1 MGCVDSAGPVRSGGS
16 VDAVDSA
23 GGSGDEAVAISS
35 GSARVAGASH
45 AAAETCGDAA
55 TDSRGVSGA
64 SGTAEK
70 SLTGVATHEGAAV
83 PSVPPMWRSSFPAM
97 GTRVDII
104 GWGGEG
110 MAIVNALVEVVAR
123 HEDLWSVF
131 RSSSEVS
138 RLNAAFRVDTSCVS
152 DSGTLAIN
160 GAHGSVDPTAAATDA
175 GASATSSDTT
185 KNSDAPHPTSHR
197 PQPSREGACDAGGR
211 QGLVV
216 SEETDRLLR
225 DALRLAEATGGAFNP
240 LVGLLVAAWDVRA
253 MRAAFVAGTPLPP
266 APSARVVEAALHA
279 SSWRLLSRVGE
290 RQWAL
295 RSVDDSACGTDT
307 ADVGAPCV
315 PGDGTRDKQRE
326 RSSGRGEDAANSSGA
341 RSSGAQDAARV
352 DASGAR
358 ALVGC
363 ETDLGTA
370 VLPGDQG
377 HDALSPR
384 VDLGGIAKGY
394 TADACRDLAVSMGAR
409 GVLVSV
415 GTSSVSVFGTRAD
428 GSAWRAGLRDPCGVP
443 TAVSGVVEL
452 PVGDMASL
460 STSGD
465 NLGPLGSL
473 CAARDGER
481 GVADSA
487 DDHAREC
494 APEHCD
500 GARPVDGSGGA
511 GSSVAV
517 NAAARETTRETGVG
531 GCVYDG
537 AQSGGDCVHGG
548 AQGGGGCAGGG
559 VSGESS
565 VAGGAGS
572 DGVIAEARTDARTH
586 ATVIAAELGAPTGGG
601 QASSLRETSRET
613 DAGGCVHGGAQG
625 GGDCAG
631 GGVSGE
637 SSVAGGAEA
646 RSDAR
651 THATVIAAELGAP
664 TGGGQAS
671 SLRETPRETGAS
683 GCVHGG
689 AQGGGGCAGGDA
701 SGGVSGE
708 GSVTGGAEA
717 RSDARTHA
725 TVIAAELG
733 APTGGGQ
740 ASSLRETPV
749 CATDATVSSHADGAA
764 PSSRLLDHHII
775 DPRTGYPARAGV
787 RQVSVVATSGVL
799 AEALS
804 TALLVDPSL
813 DVDAVVARWARVTGT
828 PASAQV
834 VGLVRAEQG

>member
-1 MGCVDSAGPVRSGGS
+1 
-16 VDAVDSA
+16 
-23 GGSGDEAVAISS
+23 
-35 GSARVAGASH
+35 
-45 AAAETCGDAA
+45 
-55 TDSRGVSGA
+55 
-64 SGTAEK
+64 
-70 SLTGVATHEGAAV
+70 
-83 PSVPPMWRSSFPAM
+83 MWRSSFPAM

-110 MAIVNALVEVVAR
+110 MTIVNALVEVVAR

-138 RLNAAFRVDTSCVS
+138 RLNAALRVDTSCVS

-160 GAHGSVDPTAAATDA
+160 GAHGSTGPTDVATAA
-175 GASATSSDTT
+175 GASATSSDTA
-185 KNSDAPHPTSHR
+185 KNSDALHPASHR
-197 PQPSREGACDAGGR
+197 PQPSREGACDAKVSP
-211 QGLVV
+211 GLVV

-225 DALRLAEATGGAFNP
+225 DALTLAEATGGAFNP
-240 LVGLLVAAWDVRA
+240 LIGPLVAAWDVRA
-253 MRAAFVAGTPLPP
+253 MRAAFVAGAPLPP

-326 RSSGRGEDAANSSGA
+326 RSSGRREDAANSSGA

-363 ETDLGTA
+363 ETDTGAA

-377 HDALSPR
+377 RDALSPR

-428 GSAWRAGLRDPCGVP
+428 GSAWRAGLRDPNGAP

-452 PVGDMASL
+452 PAGDMASL

-465 NLGPLGSL
+465 NLGPLGGL
-473 CAARDGER
+473 CAARDAER

-500 GARPVDGSGGA
+500 GARPVDGG
-511 GSSVAV
+511 SVAV
-517 NAAARETTRETGVG
+517 NAAARETTRETG
-531 GCVYDG
+531 
-537 AQSGGDCVHGG
+537 ASGCVHGG

-601 QASSLRETSRET
+601 QASSLRETTRET
-613 DAGGCVHGGAQG
+613 GVGGCVHGGAQG

-631 GGVSGE
+631 GDASGGVSGE
-637 SSVAGGAEA
+637 SSVVGGAGSDGVIAEA
-646 RSDAR
+646 CNDAR
-651 THATVIAAELGAP
+651 THATVIAAEP
-664 TGGGQAS
+664 
-671 SLRETPRETGAS
+671 
-683 GCVHGG
+683 
-689 AQGGGGCAGGDA
+689 
-701 SGGVSGE
+701 
-708 GSVTGGAEA
+708 
-717 RSDARTHA
+717 
-725 TVIAAELG
+725 G

>member
-1 MGCVDSAGPVRSGGS
+1 
-16 VDAVDSA
+16 
-23 GGSGDEAVAISS
+23 
-35 GSARVAGASH
+35 
-45 AAAETCGDAA
+45 
-55 TDSRGVSGA
+55 
-64 SGTAEK
+64 
-70 SLTGVATHEGAAV
+70 
-83 PSVPPMWRSSFPAM
+83 MWRSSFPAM

-240 LVGLLVAAWDVRA
+240 LVGPLVAAWDVRA
-253 MRAAFVAGTPLPP
+253 MRGAFVAGAPLPP

-341 RSSGAQDAARV
+341 RSSGAQDVARV

-358 ALVGC
+358 ALVGF
-363 ETDLGTA
+363 GTFTGAA

-377 HDALSPR
+377 RDALSPR

-500 GARPVDGSGGA
+500 GARPADGSGV
-511 GSSVAV
+511 SV
-517 NAAARETTRETGVG
+517 NAAARETIRETG
-531 GCVYDG
+531 
-537 AQSGGDCVHGG
+537 ASGCVHGG
-548 AQGGGGCAGGG
+548 GQGDGDCAGGDASGG
-559 VSGESS
+559 VSGE
-565 VAGGAGS
+565 G
-572 DGVIAEARTDARTH
+572 
-586 ATVIAAELGAPTGGG
+586 
-601 QASSLRETSRET
+601 
-613 DAGGCVHGGAQG
+613 
-625 GGDCAG
+625 
-631 GGVSGE
+631 
-637 SSVAGGAEA
+637 SVAGGAEA

-651 THATVIAAELGAP
+651 THATVIAAGPGAP
-664 TGGGQAS
+664 TGGGKAS
-671 SLRETPRETGAS
+671 SLRETPRETGVG

-689 AQGGGGCAGGDA
+689 AQGGGGCAGG
-701 SGGVSGE
+701 GVSGE
-708 GSVTGGAEA
+708 GSVAGGAEA

-725 TVIAAELG
+725 TVIAAGPG

-813 DVDAVVARWARVTGT
+813 DVDAVVARWARVTGA

>member
-1 MGCVDSAGPVRSGGS
+1 
-16 VDAVDSA
+16 
-23 GGSGDEAVAISS
+23 
-35 GSARVAGASH
+35 
-45 AAAETCGDAA
+45 
-55 TDSRGVSGA
+55 
-64 SGTAEK
+64 
-70 SLTGVATHEGAAV
+70 
-83 PSVPPMWRSSFPAM
+83 M

-131 RSSSEVS
+131 RPSSEIS
-138 RLNAAFRVDTSCVS
+138 RLNAAFRVDTSCVP
-152 DSGTLAIN
+152 DSGTLAIR
-160 GAHGSVDPTAAATDA
+160 GAHGSIGPTDAATAA
-175 GASATSSDTT
+175 GASTTSSDTT
-185 KNSDAPHPTSHR
+185 KNSDASHSACHR
-197 PQPSREGACDAGGR
+197 PQPSREGTSNAGVR
-211 QGLVV
+211 PGLVV

-225 DALRLAEATGGAFNP
+225 DALTLAEATGGAFNP
-240 LVGLLVAAWDVRA
+240 LVGPLVAAWDVRA
-253 MRAAFVAGTPLPP
+253 MRAAFVAGAPLPP
-266 APSARVVEAALHA
+266 APSARVVEAAVHA
-279 SSWRLLSRVGE
+279 SSWRSLSRVGE

-295 RSVDDSACGTDT
+295 RSV
-307 ADVGAPCV
+307 

-326 RSSGRGEDAANSSGA
+326 GALGRGRAGAARSGGA

-358 ALVGC
+358 VLVGC
-363 ETDLGTA
+363 ETDTGAA

-377 HDALSPR
+377 RDALSPR

-428 GSAWRAGLRDPCGVP
+428 GSAWRVGMRDPRGAL

-465 NLGPLGSL
+465 NLGPLGGL
-473 CAARDGER
+473 CTARDGER
-481 GVADSA
+481 GIADSA
-487 DDHAREC
+487 DDHAREY

-500 GARPVDGSGGA
+500 AARPVDGSGGA

-517 NAAARETTRETGVG
+517 NAAARETSRETGVG
-531 GCVYDG
+531 G
-537 AQSGGDCVHGG
+537 CVHGG
-548 AQGGGGCAGGG
+548 AQGGGDCAGGDASGG
-559 VSGESS
+559 VSGEGS

-572 DGVIAEARTDARTH
+572 DGVIAEARTDGRTH
-586 ATVIAAELGAPTGGG
+586 ATVIAVEPGVPTGGG
-601 QASSLRETSRET
+601 QASSLRETT
-613 DAGGCVHGGAQG
+613 
-625 GGDCAG
+625 
-631 GGVSGE
+631 
-637 SSVAGGAEA
+637 
-646 RSDAR
+646 
-651 THATVIAAELGAP
+651 
-664 TGGGQAS
+664 
-671 SLRETPRETGAS
+671 
-683 GCVHGG
+683 
-689 AQGGGGCAGGDA
+689 
-701 SGGVSGE
+701 
-708 GSVTGGAEA
+708 
-717 RSDARTHA
+717 
-725 TVIAAELG
+725 
-733 APTGGGQ
+733 
-740 ASSLRETPV
+740 RETPV
-749 CATDATVSSHADGAA
+749 YATDATASSHVDGAA

-834 VGLVRAEQG
+834 VGLARAEQG

>member
-1 MGCVDSAGPVRSGGS
+1 
-16 VDAVDSA
+16 
-23 GGSGDEAVAISS
+23 
-35 GSARVAGASH
+35 
-45 AAAETCGDAA
+45 
-55 TDSRGVSGA
+55 
-64 SGTAEK
+64 
-70 SLTGVATHEGAAV
+70 
-83 PSVPPMWRSSFPAM
+83 MWRSSFPAM

-110 MAIVNALVEVVAR
+110 MTIVNALVEVVAR

-152 DSGTLAIN
+152 DSGILAIN
-160 GAHGSVDPTAAATDA
+160 GAHGSTGPTDAATAA
-175 GASATSSDTT
+175 GASAASSDTT
-185 KNSDAPHPTSHR
+185 KNSDAPHPASHR
-197 PQPSREGACDAGGR
+197 PQPSREGTCDAGGR

-216 SEETDRLLR
+216 SEETDRLLC
-225 DALRLAEATGGAFNP
+225 DALTLAEATGGAFNP
-240 LVGLLVAAWDVRA
+240 LVGPLVAAWDVRA
-253 MRAAFVAGTPLPP
+253 MRGAFVAGAPLPP
-266 APSARVVEAALHA
+266 APSARVVEAALYA

-326 RSSGRGEDAANSSGA
+326 RSSGRGEDTANSSGA
-341 RSSGAQDAARV
+341 RSSGAQDVARV

-363 ETDLGTA
+363 GTFTGAA
-370 VLPGDQG
+370 VVPGDQG
-377 HDALSPR
+377 RDALSPR

-394 TADACRDLAVSMGAR
+394 TADTCRDLAVSMGAR

-428 GSAWRAGLRDPCGVP
+428 GSAWRAGLRDPNGAP

-452 PVGDMASL
+452 PAGDMASL

-465 NLGPLGSL
+465 NLGPLGGL

-500 GARPVDGSGGA
+500 GARPVDGG
-511 GSSVAV
+511 SVAV
-517 NAAARETTRETGVG
+517 NAAARETTRETG
-531 GCVYDG
+531 
-537 AQSGGDCVHGG
+537 ASGCVHGG

-631 GGVSGE
+631 GDASGGVSDAG
-637 SSVAGGAEA
+637 SVAGGAEA
-646 RSDAR
+646 RTDAR
-651 THATVIAAELGAP
+651 THATVIAAELG
-664 TGGGQAS
+664 
-671 SLRETPRETGAS
+671 
-683 GCVHGG
+683 V
-689 AQGGGGCAGGDA
+689 
-701 SGGVSGE
+701 
-708 GSVTGGAEA
+708 
-717 RSDARTHA
+717 
-725 TVIAAELG
+725 
-733 APTGGGQ
+733 PTGGGQ

>member
-1 MGCVDSAGPVRSGGS
+1 MGAVRP
-16 VDAVDSA
+16 A
-23 GGSGDEAVAISS
+23 GGAGDEAVAISS
-35 GSARVAGASH
+35 GSARAAGASH

-55 TDSRGVSGA
+55 TDSRGASGA

-70 SLTGVATHEGAAV
+70 TLTGAAAHEGAAV

-160 GAHGSVDPTAAATDA
+160 GAHGSTSPTAA

-185 KNSDAPHPTSHR
+185 KNSDALHPASHR
-197 PQPSREGACDAGGR
+197 PQPSREGACDAKVSPGF
-211 QGLVV
+211 VV

-225 DALRLAEATGGAFNP
+225 DALTLAEATGGAFNP
-240 LVGLLVAAWDVRA
+240 LVGPLVAAWDVRA

-290 RQWAL
+290 RQWVL

-326 RSSGRGEDAANSSGA
+326 RSSGRREDAANSSGA
-341 RSSGAQDAARV
+341 RSSGAQDVARV

-358 ALVGC
+358 ALVSC
-363 ETDLGTA
+363 ETDTGAA
-370 VLPGDQG
+370 VLPGAQG
-377 HDALSPR
+377 RDALSPR

-428 GSAWRAGLRDPCGVP
+428 GSAWRAGLRDPNGAP

-465 NLGPLGSL
+465 NLGPLGGL

-494 APEHCD
+494 VPEHCD
-500 GARPVDGSGGA
+500 DARPADGSGV
-511 GSSVAV
+511 SV
-517 NAAARETTRETGVG
+517 NAAARETTRETGAS
-531 GCVYDG
+531 GCVYGGGQGDG
-537 AQSGGDCVHGG
+537 DCAGGD
-548 AQGGGGCAGGG
+548 ASGG
-559 VSGESS
+559 VSGE
-565 VAGGAGS
+565 G
-572 DGVIAEARTDARTH
+572 
-586 ATVIAAELGAPTGGG
+586 
-601 QASSLRETSRET
+601 
-613 DAGGCVHGGAQG
+613 
-625 GGDCAG
+625 
-631 GGVSGE
+631 
-637 SSVAGGAEA
+637 SVAGGAEA

-664 TGGGQAS
+664 TGGGKAS
-671 SLRETPRETGAS
+671 SLRETPRETGVG

-689 AQGGGGCAGGDA
+689 AQGGGGCAGG
-701 SGGVSGE
+701 GVSGE
-708 GSVTGGAEA
+708 GSVAGGAEA

-834 VGLVRAEQG
+834 VGLVRAAQG

>member
-1 MGCVDSAGPVRSGGS
+1 MGS
-16 VDAVDSA
+16 VGAVRPA
-23 GGSGDEAVAISS
+23 GGAGDEAVAISS
-35 GSARVAGASH
+35 GSARAAGASH
-45 AAAETCGDAA
+45 AAAETCGDAT

-70 SLTGVATHEGAAV
+70 TLTGVAAHEGAADAAL
-83 PSVPPMWRSSFPAM
+83 MWRSSFPAM

-110 MAIVNALVEVVAR
+110 MTIVNALVEVVAR

-160 GAHGSVDPTAAATDA
+160 GAHGSTGPTDVATAA
-175 GASATSSDTT
+175 GASATSSDTA
-185 KNSDAPHPTSHR
+185 KNSDALHPASHR
-197 PQPSREGACDAGGR
+197 PQPSREGACDAGVR

-240 LVGLLVAAWDVRA
+240 LVGPLVAAWDVRA
-253 MRAAFVAGTPLPP
+253 MRGAFVAGAPLPP

-315 PGDGTRDKQRE
+315 PGDGTCDKQRE

-341 RSSGAQDAARV
+341 RSSGAQDVARV

-358 ALVGC
+358 ALAGC

-394 TADACRDLAVSMGAR
+394 TADTCRDLAVSMGAR

-500 GARPVDGSGGA
+500 GARPVDGSG
-511 GSSVAV
+511 VAV
-517 NAAARETTRETGVG
+517 NAAARETPRETGAS

-631 GGVSGE
+631 GDASGGVSGE
-637 SSVAGGAEA
+637 SSVAGGAGSDGVISEA
-646 RSDAR
+646 RTDAR
-651 THATVIAAELGAP
+651 THATVIAAEP
-664 TGGGQAS
+664 
-671 SLRETPRETGAS
+671 
-683 GCVHGG
+683 
-689 AQGGGGCAGGDA
+689 
-701 SGGVSGE
+701 
-708 GSVTGGAEA
+708 
-717 RSDARTHA
+717 
-725 TVIAAELG
+725 G

-834 VGLVRAEQG
+834 VGLVRAERG

>member
-1 MGCVDSAGPVRSGGS
+1 MGCVDSAGSVRSGGS
-16 VDAVDSA
+16 VGAVRSG

-35 GSARVAGASH
+35 GSARAAGASH

-70 SLTGVATHEGAAV
+70 SLTGVAAHEGAAV

-110 MAIVNALVEVVAR
+110 MTIVNALVEVVAR

-185 KNSDAPHPTSHR
+185 KNSGAPHPASHR
-197 PQPSREGACDAGGR
+197 PQPSREGACDAKVSP
-211 QGLVV
+211 GLVV

-225 DALRLAEATGGAFNP
+225 DALTLAEATGGAFNP
-240 LVGLLVAAWDVRA
+240 LVGPLVAAWDVRA
-253 MRAAFVAGTPLPP
+253 MRAAFVAGTPLPS

-341 RSSGAQDAARV
+341 QDAARV

-363 ETDLGTA
+363 ETFTGAA

-377 HDALSPR
+377 CDALSPR

-415 GTSSVSVFGTRAD
+415 GTSSVSVFGTRVD
-428 GSAWRAGLRDPCGVP
+428 GSAWRAGLRDPNGAP

-473 CAARDGER
+473 CAARDGEH

-494 APEHCD
+494 APDHCD
-500 GARPVDGSGGA
+500 DARPVDG
-511 GSSVAV
+511 GSVTV
-517 NAAARETTRETGVG
+517 NAAARETTREIGVG
-531 GCVYDG
+531 GCVY
-537 AQSGGDCVHGG
+537 GG
-548 AQGGGGCAGGG
+548 AQGGGDCAGGDASGG
-559 VSGESS
+559 VSGAGS

-572 DGVIAEARTDARTH
+572 DGVIAEACTDARTH
-586 ATVIAAELGAPTGGG
+586 ATVIAAEP
-601 QASSLRETSRET
+601 
-613 DAGGCVHGGAQG
+613 
-625 GGDCAG
+625 
-631 GGVSGE
+631 
-637 SSVAGGAEA
+637 
-646 RSDAR
+646 
-651 THATVIAAELGAP
+651 
-664 TGGGQAS
+664 
-671 SLRETPRETGAS
+671 
-683 GCVHGG
+683 
-689 AQGGGGCAGGDA
+689 
-701 SGGVSGE
+701 
-708 GSVTGGAEA
+708 
-717 RSDARTHA
+717 
-725 TVIAAELG
+725 G

-749 CATDATVSSHADGAA
+749 CATDATVSSHADGVA

-804 TALLVDPSL
+804 TAVLVDPSL

>member
-1 MGCVDSAGPVRSGGS
+1 MGAVRP
-16 VDAVDSA
+16 A
-23 GGSGDEAVAISS
+23 GGAGDEAVAISS
-35 GSARVAGASH
+35 GYARAAGASH

-70 SLTGVATHEGAAV
+70 TLTGAAAHEGAADAAL
-83 PSVPPMWRSSFPAM
+83 MWRSSFPAM

-160 GAHGSVDPTAAATDA
+160 GAHGSTSPTGA

-185 KNSDAPHPTSHR
+185 KNSDALHPASHR

-225 DALRLAEATGGAFNP
+225 DALTLAEATGGAFNP
-240 LVGLLVAAWDVRA
+240 LVGPLVAAWDVRA
-253 MRAAFVAGTPLPP
+253 MRAAFVAGAPLPP

-307 ADVGAPCV
+307 VDVGAPCV
-315 PGDGTRDKQRE
+315 PGDGIRDKQRE
-326 RSSGRGEDAANSSGA
+326 RSSGRREDAANSSGA

-363 ETDLGTA
+363 ETDTGAA

-377 HDALSPR
+377 RDALSPR

-428 GSAWRAGLRDPCGVP
+428 GSAWRAGLRDPNGAP

-452 PVGDMASL
+452 PAGDMASL

-465 NLGPLGSL
+465 NLGPLGGL

-500 GARPVDGSGGA
+500 DARPVDGSG
-511 GSSVAV
+511 VAV

-531 GCVYDG
+531 GCV
-537 AQSGGDCVHGG
+537 HGG
-548 AQGGGGCAGGG
+548 AQSGGGCAGGDASGG
-559 VSGESS
+559 VSGAGS

-586 ATVIAAELGAPTGGG
+586 ATVIAAELGVATGGG

-613 DAGGCVHGGAQG
+613 GVGGCVY
-625 GGDCAG
+625 
-631 GGVSGE
+631 
-637 SSVAGGAEA
+637 
-646 RSDAR
+646 
-651 THATVIAAELGAP
+651 
-664 TGGGQAS
+664 
-671 SLRETPRETGAS
+671 
-683 GCVHGG
+683 GG

-708 GSVTGGAEA
+708 GSVAGGAEA
-717 RSDARTHA
+717 RTDARTHA

-733 APTGGGQ
+733 VPTGGGQ

-834 VGLVRAEQG
+834 VGLVRAERG

>member
-1 MGCVDSAGPVRSGGS
+1 M
-16 VDAVDSA
+16 
-23 GGSGDEAVAISS
+23 
-35 GSARVAGASH
+35 
-45 AAAETCGDAA
+45 DAA
-55 TDSRGVSGA
+55 
-64 SGTAEK
+64 
-70 SLTGVATHEGAAV
+70 L
-83 PSVPPMWRSSFPAM
+83 MWRSSFPAM

-110 MAIVNALVEVVAR
+110 MTIVNALVEVVAR

-131 RSSSEVS
+131 RSSSEIS

-160 GAHGSVDPTAAATDA
+160 GAHGSTDPTDAATA
-175 GASATSSDTT
+175 PGASATSSDTT
-185 KNSDAPHPTSHR
+185 KNSDAPHPASHR
-197 PQPSREGACDAGGR
+197 PQPSREGACDAGVR
-211 QGLVV
+211 PGLVV

-225 DALRLAEATGGAFNP
+225 DALTLAEATGGAFNP
-240 LVGLLVAAWDVRA
+240 LVGPLVAAWDVRA
-253 MRAAFVAGTPLPP
+253 MRGAFVAGAPLPP

-326 RSSGRGEDAANSSGA
+326 RLSGRGEDAANSSGA
-341 RSSGAQDAARV
+341 QDMARV

-363 ETDLGTA
+363 GTFTGAA

-377 HDALSPR
+377 CDALSPR

-394 TADACRDLAVSMGAR
+394 TADTCRDLAVSMGAR

-428 GSAWRAGLRDPCGVP
+428 GSAWRAGLRDPNGAP

-452 PVGDMASL
+452 PAGDMASL

-465 NLGPLGSL
+465 NLGPLGGL

-500 GARPVDGSGGA
+500 AARPVDGSG
-511 GSSVAV
+511 VAV
-517 NAAARETTRETGVG
+517 NAAARETSRETGVG
-531 GCVYDG
+531 GCV
-537 AQSGGDCVHGG
+537 HGG
-548 AQGGGGCAGGG
+548 AQ
-559 VSGESS
+559 S
-565 VAGGAGS
+565 
-572 DGVIAEARTDARTH
+572 
-586 ATVIAAELGAPTGGG
+586 
-601 QASSLRETSRET
+601 
-613 DAGGCVHGGAQG
+613 
-625 GGDCAG
+625 
-631 GGVSGE
+631 
-637 SSVAGGAEA
+637 
-646 RSDAR
+646 
-651 THATVIAAELGAP
+651 
-664 TGGGQAS
+664 
-671 SLRETPRETGAS
+671 
-683 GCVHGG
+683 
-689 AQGGGGCAGGDA
+689 GGGCAGGDA

-708 GSVTGGAEA
+708 GSVAGGAGSDGVIAEA
-717 RSDARTHA
+717 RTDARTHA

-775 DPRTGYPARAGV
+775 DPRTGYPARAGL

>member
-1 MGCVDSAGPVRSGGS
+1 MGAVRSG
-16 VDAVDSA
+16 

-35 GSARVAGASH
+35 GYARAAGASH

-70 SLTGVATHEGAAV
+70 TLTGAAAHEEAADAAL
-83 PSVPPMWRSSFPAM
+83 MWRSSFPAM

-110 MAIVNALVEVVAR
+110 MTIVNALVEVVAR

-152 DSGTLAIN
+152 DSGILAIN
-160 GAHGSVDPTAAATDA
+160 GAHGSTGPTDAATAA
-175 GASATSSDTT
+175 GASAASSDTT
-185 KNSDAPHPTSHR
+185 KNSDAPYPSSHC
-197 PQPSREGACDAGGR
+197 PQPSREGACDAGGC

-225 DALRLAEATGGAFNP
+225 DALTLAEATGGAFNP
-240 LVGLLVAAWDVRA
+240 LVGPLVAAWDVRA
-253 MRAAFVAGTPLPP
+253 MRGAFVAGAPLPP
-266 APSARVVEAALHA
+266 APSARVVEAALYA

-326 RSSGRGEDAANSSGA
+326 RSSGRGEDTANSSGA
-341 RSSGAQDAARV
+341 QDTARV

-428 GSAWRAGLRDPCGVP
+428 GSAWRAGLRDPNGAP

-465 NLGPLGSL
+465 NLGPLGGL

-494 APEHCD
+494 VPEHCD
-500 GARPVDGSGGA
+500 DARPADGSGV
-511 GSSVAV
+511 SV
-517 NAAARETTRETGVG
+517 NAAARETIRETG
-531 GCVYDG
+531 
-537 AQSGGDCVHGG
+537 ASGCVHGG
-548 AQGGGGCAGGG
+548 GQGDGDCAGGDASGG
-559 VSGESS
+559 VSGEGS
-565 VAGGAGS
+565 VAGGA
-572 DGVIAEARTDARTH
+572 EARSDARTH
-586 ATVIAAELGAPTGGG
+586 ATVIAAEPGAPTGGG
-601 QASSLRETSRET
+601 KASSLRETPRET
-613 DAGGCVHGGAQG
+613 GVGGCVHGGAQG
-625 GGDCAG
+625 GGGCAG

-651 THATVIAAELGAP
+651 THATVIAAEPGAP
-664 TGGGQAS
+664 TGG
-671 SLRETPRETGAS
+671 R
-683 GCVHGG
+683 
-689 AQGGGGCAGGDA
+689 
-701 SGGVSGE
+701 
-708 GSVTGGAEA
+708 
-717 RSDARTHA
+717 
-725 TVIAAELG
+725 
-733 APTGGGQ
+733 Q

>member
-1 MGCVDSAGPVRSGGS
+1 
-16 VDAVDSA
+16 
-23 GGSGDEAVAISS
+23 
-35 GSARVAGASH
+35 
-45 AAAETCGDAA
+45 
-55 TDSRGVSGA
+55 
-64 SGTAEK
+64 
-70 SLTGVATHEGAAV
+70 
-83 PSVPPMWRSSFPAM
+83 
-97 GTRVDII
+97 
-104 GWGGEG
+104 

-152 DSGTLAIN
+152 DSGILAIN
-160 GAHGSVDPTAAATDA
+160 GAHGSTGPTDA

-185 KNSDAPHPTSHR
+185 KNSDALHPASHR

-225 DALRLAEATGGAFNP
+225 DALTLAEATEGAFNP
-240 LVGLLVAAWDVRA
+240 LVGPLVAAWDVRA
-253 MRAAFVAGTPLPP
+253 MRGAFVAGAPLPP

-279 SSWRLLSRVGE
+279 SSWRLLSRLGE

-295 RSVDDSACGTDT
+295 RSVDDSACGNDT

-341 RSSGAQDAARV
+341 QDMARV

-363 ETDLGTA
+363 ETDLGAA

-394 TADACRDLAVSMGAR
+394 TADTCRDLAVSMGAR

-428 GSAWRAGLRDPCGVP
+428 GSAWRAGLRDPNGAP

-452 PVGDMASL
+452 PAGDMASL

-465 NLGPLGSL
+465 NLGPLGGL

-494 APEHCD
+494 APDHCD
-500 GARPVDGSGGA
+500 DARPVD

-517 NAAARETTRETGVG
+517 NAAARETTRETG
-531 GCVYDG
+531 
-537 AQSGGDCVHGG
+537 ASGCVHGG

-572 DGVIAEARTDARTH
+572 DGVIAEAR
-586 ATVIAAELGAPTGGG
+586 
-601 QASSLRETSRET
+601 
-613 DAGGCVHGGAQG
+613 
-625 GGDCAG
+625 
-631 GGVSGE
+631 
-637 SSVAGGAEA
+637 
-646 RSDAR
+646 SDAR
-651 THATVIAAELGAP
+651 THATVIA
-664 TGGGQAS
+664 S
-671 SLRETPRETGAS
+671 
-683 GCVHGG
+683 
-689 AQGGGGCAGGDA
+689 
-701 SGGVSGE
+701 
-708 GSVTGGAEA
+708 
-717 RSDARTHA
+717 
-725 TVIAAELG
+725 ELG

>member
-1 MGCVDSAGPVRSGGS
+1 
-16 VDAVDSA
+16 
-23 GGSGDEAVAISS
+23 
-35 GSARVAGASH
+35 
-45 AAAETCGDAA
+45 
-55 TDSRGVSGA
+55 
-64 SGTAEK
+64 
-70 SLTGVATHEGAAV
+70 
-83 PSVPPMWRSSFPAM
+83 MWRSSFPAM

-110 MAIVNALVEVVAR
+110 MTIVNALVEVVAR

-152 DSGTLAIN
+152 DSGILAIN
-160 GAHGSVDPTAAATDA
+160 GAHGSTGPTDAATAA
-175 GASATSSDTT
+175 GASAASSDTT
-185 KNSDAPHPTSHR
+185 KNSDAPHPASHR
-197 PQPSREGACDAGGR
+197 PQPSREGACDAKVSP
-211 QGLVV
+211 GLVV

-225 DALRLAEATGGAFNP
+225 DALTLAEATGGAFNP
-240 LVGLLVAAWDVRA
+240 LVGPLVAAWDVRA
-253 MRAAFVAGTPLPP
+253 MRGAFVAGAPLPP

-326 RSSGRGEDAANSSGA
+326 RSSGRGEDTANSSGA
-341 RSSGAQDAARV
+341 QDTARV

-428 GSAWRAGLRDPCGVP
+428 GSAWRAGLRDPNGAP

-452 PVGDMASL
+452 PVDDMASL

-465 NLGPLGSL
+465 NLGPLGGL

-487 DDHAREC
+487 DDYAREC

-500 GARPVDGSGGA
+500 GARPVDGSG
-511 GSSVAV
+511 VAV

-531 GCVYDG
+531 GCV
-537 AQSGGDCVHGG
+537 HGG
-548 AQGGGGCAGGG
+548 AQ
-559 VSGESS
+559 S
-565 VAGGAGS
+565 
-572 DGVIAEARTDARTH
+572 
-586 ATVIAAELGAPTGGG
+586 
-601 QASSLRETSRET
+601 
-613 DAGGCVHGGAQG
+613 
-625 GGDCAG
+625 
-631 GGVSGE
+631 
-637 SSVAGGAEA
+637 
-646 RSDAR
+646 
-651 THATVIAAELGAP
+651 
-664 TGGGQAS
+664 
-671 SLRETPRETGAS
+671 
-683 GCVHGG
+683 
-689 AQGGGGCAGGDA
+689 GGGCAGGDA

-708 GSVTGGAEA
+708 GSVAGGEARSDARSHATVIAAELGVATGGGQASSLRETTRETGVGGCVHGGAQGGGDCAGGDASGGVSGESSVVGGAEA
-717 RSDARTHA
+717 RTDARTHA

-834 VGLVRAEQG
+834 IGLVRAEQG

>member
-1 MGCVDSAGPVRSGGS
+1 
-16 VDAVDSA
+16 
-23 GGSGDEAVAISS
+23 
-35 GSARVAGASH
+35 
-45 AAAETCGDAA
+45 
-55 TDSRGVSGA
+55 
-64 SGTAEK
+64 
-70 SLTGVATHEGAAV
+70 
-83 PSVPPMWRSSFPAM
+83 MWRSSFPAM

-240 LVGLLVAAWDVRA
+240 LVGPLVAAWDVRA
-253 MRAAFVAGTPLPP
+253 MRGAFVAGAPLPP

-341 RSSGAQDAARV
+341 RSSGAQDVARV

-358 ALVGC
+358 ALVGF
-363 ETDLGTA
+363 GTFTGAA

-428 GSAWRAGLRDPCGVP
+428 GSAWRAGLRDPNGAP

-465 NLGPLGSL
+465 NLGPLGGL

-494 APEHCD
+494 VPEHCD
-500 GARPVDGSGGA
+500 DARPADGSGV
-511 GSSVAV
+511 SV
-517 NAAARETTRETGVG
+517 NAAARETIRETG
-531 GCVYDG
+531 
-537 AQSGGDCVHGG
+537 ASGCVHGG
-548 AQGGGGCAGGG
+548 GQGDGDCAGGDASGG
-559 VSGESS
+559 VSGE
-565 VAGGAGS
+565 G
-572 DGVIAEARTDARTH
+572 
-586 ATVIAAELGAPTGGG
+586 
-601 QASSLRETSRET
+601 
-613 DAGGCVHGGAQG
+613 
-625 GGDCAG
+625 
-631 GGVSGE
+631 
-637 SSVAGGAEA
+637 SVAGGAEA

-651 THATVIAAELGAP
+651 THATVIAAEPGAP
-664 TGGGQAS
+664 TGGGKAS
-671 SLRETPRETGAS
+671 SLRETPRETGVG

>member
-1 MGCVDSAGPVRSGGS
+1 MGCVDSAGPVG
-16 VDAVDSA
+16 AVDSA

-35 GSARVAGASH
+35 GYARAAGASH

-70 SLTGVATHEGAAV
+70 TLTGAAAHEGAAV

-152 DSGTLAIN
+152 DSGILAIN
-160 GAHGSVDPTAAATDA
+160 GAHGSTGPTAA

-185 KNSDAPHPTSHR
+185 KNSDALHPASHR
-197 PQPSREGACDAGGR
+197 PQPSREGACDAKVSP
-211 QGLVV
+211 GLVV

-225 DALRLAEATGGAFNP
+225 DALTLAEATGGAFNP
-240 LVGLLVAAWDVRA
+240 LVGPLVAAWDVRA

-326 RSSGRGEDAANSSGA
+326 RSSGRREDAAN
-341 RSSGAQDAARV
+341 SSGAQDAARV

-363 ETDLGTA
+363 ETDLGAA

-394 TADACRDLAVSMGAR
+394 TADTCRDLAVSMGAR

-428 GSAWRAGLRDPCGVP
+428 GSAWRAGLRDPNGAP

-452 PVGDMASL
+452 PAGDMASL

-465 NLGPLGSL
+465 NLGPLGGL

-494 APEHCD
+494 APDHCD
-500 GARPVDGSGGA
+500 GARPVDGSG
-511 GSSVAV
+511 VAV
-517 NAAARETTRETGVG
+517 NAVARETTRETGAS

-572 DGVIAEARTDARTH
+572 DGVISEARTDARTH
-586 ATVIAAELGAPTGGG
+586 ATVIAAEP
-601 QASSLRETSRET
+601 
-613 DAGGCVHGGAQG
+613 
-625 GGDCAG
+625 
-631 GGVSGE
+631 
-637 SSVAGGAEA
+637 
-646 RSDAR
+646 
-651 THATVIAAELGAP
+651 
-664 TGGGQAS
+664 
-671 SLRETPRETGAS
+671 
-683 GCVHGG
+683 
-689 AQGGGGCAGGDA
+689 
-701 SGGVSGE
+701 
-708 GSVTGGAEA
+708 
-717 RSDARTHA
+717 
-725 TVIAAELG
+725 G

-834 VGLVRAEQG
+834 VGLVRAERG

>member
-1 MGCVDSAGPVRSGGS
+1 
-16 VDAVDSA
+16 
-23 GGSGDEAVAISS
+23 
-35 GSARVAGASH
+35 
-45 AAAETCGDAA
+45 
-55 TDSRGVSGA
+55 
-64 SGTAEK
+64 
-70 SLTGVATHEGAAV
+70 
-83 PSVPPMWRSSFPAM
+83 MWRSSFPAM

-110 MAIVNALVEVVAR
+110 MTIVNALVEVVAR

-131 RSSSEVS
+131 RSSSEIS

-160 GAHGSVDPTAAATDA
+160 GAHGSTDPTDAATA
-175 GASATSSDTT
+175 PGASATSSDTT
-185 KNSDAPHPTSHR
+185 KNSDAPHPASHR
-197 PQPSREGACDAGGR
+197 PQPSREGACDAGVR
-211 QGLVV
+211 PGLVV

-225 DALRLAEATGGAFNP
+225 DALTLAEATGGVFNP
-240 LVGLLVAAWDVRA
+240 LVGPLVAAWDVRA
-253 MRAAFVAGTPLPP
+253 MRGAFVAGAPLPP
-266 APSARVVEAALHA
+266 APSARVVETALHA

-315 PGDGTRDKQRE
+315 PGDGTRDQQRE

-341 RSSGAQDAARV
+341 RSSGAQGAARV
-352 DASGAR
+352 EASGAR
-358 ALVGC
+358 ALAGC
-363 ETDLGTA
+363 GTFTGAA

-377 HDALSPR
+377 RDALSPR

-428 GSAWRAGLRDPCGVP
+428 GSAWRAGLRDPNGAP

-481 GVADSA
+481 GIADSA

-500 GARPVDGSGGA
+500 GARPVDGSG
-511 GSSVAV
+511 VAV
-517 NAAARETTRETGVG
+517 NAAARETTRETGAG
-531 GCVYDG
+531 GCVY
-537 AQSGGDCVHGG
+537 GG

-559 VSGESS
+559 VSGASS

-572 DGVIAEARTDARTH
+572 DGVIAEARSDARTH
-586 ATVIAAELGAPTGGG
+586 ATVIAAVLGVPTGGG
-601 QASSLRETSRET
+601 QASSLRETTRET
-613 DAGGCVHGGAQG
+613 GVGGCVHGGAQG

-631 GGVSGE
+631 G
-637 SSVAGGAEA
+637 
-646 RSDAR
+646 
-651 THATVIAAELGAP
+651 
-664 TGGGQAS
+664 
-671 SLRETPRETGAS
+671 
-683 GCVHGG
+683 
-689 AQGGGGCAGGDA
+689 DA
-701 SGGVSGE
+701 SGGVSGA
-708 GSVTGGAEA
+708 GSVAGGAGSDGVISEA

>member
-1 MGCVDSAGPVRSGGS
+1 
-16 VDAVDSA
+16 
-23 GGSGDEAVAISS
+23 
-35 GSARVAGASH
+35 
-45 AAAETCGDAA
+45 
-55 TDSRGVSGA
+55 
-64 SGTAEK
+64 
-70 SLTGVATHEGAAV
+70 
-83 PSVPPMWRSSFPAM
+83 MWRSSFPAM

-160 GAHGSVDPTAAATDA
+160 GAHGSTSPTAA

-185 KNSDAPHPTSHR
+185 KNSDALHPASHR
-197 PQPSREGACDAGGR
+197 PQPSREGACDAKVSP
-211 QGLVV
+211 GLVV

-225 DALRLAEATGGAFNP
+225 DALTLAEATGGAFNP
-240 LVGLLVAAWDVRA
+240 LVGPLVAAWDVRA
-253 MRAAFVAGTPLPP
+253 MRGAFVAGAPLPP

-326 RSSGRGEDAANSSGA
+326 RSSGRGEDTANSSGA
-341 RSSGAQDAARV
+341 QDTARV

-428 GSAWRAGLRDPCGVP
+428 GSAWRAGLRDPNGAP

-465 NLGPLGSL
+465 NLGPLGGL

-494 APEHCD
+494 VPEHCD
-500 GARPVDGSGGA
+500 DARPADGSGV
-511 GSSVAV
+511 SV
-517 NAAARETTRETGVG
+517 NAAARETIRETG
-531 GCVYDG
+531 
-537 AQSGGDCVHGG
+537 ASGCVHGG
-548 AQGGGGCAGGG
+548 GQGDGDCAGGDASGG
-559 VSGESS
+559 VSGEGS

-586 ATVIAAELGAPTGGG
+586 ATVIAAELGVATGGG
-601 QASSLRETSRET
+601 QASSLRETTRET
-613 DAGGCVHGGAQG
+613 GVGGCVYGGAQG
-625 GGDCAG
+625 GGDCVGVDAS
-631 GGVSGE
+631 GGVSGAG
-637 SSVAGGAEA
+637 SVAGGAEA
-646 RSDAR
+646 RTDAR
-651 THATVIAAELGAP
+651 THATVIAAEL
-664 TGGGQAS
+664 
-671 SLRETPRETGAS
+671 
-683 GCVHGG
+683 
-689 AQGGGGCAGGDA
+689 
-701 SGGVSGE
+701 
-708 GSVTGGAEA
+708 SV
-717 RSDARTHA
+717 
-725 TVIAAELG
+725 
-733 APTGGGQ
+733 PTGGGQ

-834 VGLVRAEQG
+834 VGLVRAERG

>member
-1 MGCVDSAGPVRSGGS
+1 
-16 VDAVDSA
+16 
-23 GGSGDEAVAISS
+23 
-35 GSARVAGASH
+35 
-45 AAAETCGDAA
+45 
-55 TDSRGVSGA
+55 
-64 SGTAEK
+64 
-70 SLTGVATHEGAAV
+70 
-83 PSVPPMWRSSFPAM
+83 MWRSSFPAM

-160 GAHGSVDPTAAATDA
+160 GAHGSTGPADAATDA

-185 KNSDAPHPTSHR
+185 KNSDAPHPASHR
-197 PQPSREGACDAGGR
+197 PQPSREGACDAKASP
-211 QGLVV
+211 GLVV
-216 SEETDRLLR
+216 SEEADRLLR
-225 DALRLAEATGGAFNP
+225 DALTLAEATGGAFNP
-240 LVGLLVAAWDVRA
+240 LIGPLVAAWDVRA

-266 APSARVVEAALHA
+266 APSARVVEAAVRA

-307 ADVGAPCV
+307 VDVGAPCV
-315 PGDGTRDKQRE
+315 PGDGIRDKQRE
-326 RSSGRGEDAANSSGA
+326 RSSGRREDAAN
-341 RSSGAQDAARV
+341 SSGAQDAARV

-377 HDALSPR
+377 RDALSPR

-500 GARPVDGSGGA
+500 GARPVDGG
-511 GSSVAV
+511 SVAV
-517 NAAARETTRETGVG
+517 NAAAHETTRETG
-531 GCVYDG
+531 
-537 AQSGGDCVHGG
+537 ASGCVHGG

-586 ATVIAAELGAPTGGG
+586 ATVIAAELGVATGGG
-601 QASSLRETSRET
+601 QASSLRETTRET
-613 DAGGCVHGGAQG
+613 GVGGCVYGGAQG
-625 GGDCAG
+625 GGDCVGVDAS
-631 GGVSGE
+631 GGVSGAG
-637 SSVAGGAEA
+637 SVAGGAEA
-646 RSDAR
+646 RTDAR

-671 SLRETPRETGAS
+671 SLREIT
-683 GCVHGG
+683 
-689 AQGGGGCAGGDA
+689 
-701 SGGVSGE
+701 
-708 GSVTGGAEA
+708 
-717 RSDARTHA
+717 
-725 TVIAAELG
+725 
-733 APTGGGQ
+733 
-740 ASSLRETPV
+740 RETPM
-749 CATDATVSSHADGAA
+749 CAADATASSHVDGAA

>member
-1 MGCVDSAGPVRSGGS
+1 MGAVRP
-16 VDAVDSA
+16 A
-23 GGSGDEAVAISS
+23 GGAGDEAVAISS
-35 GSARVAGASH
+35 GSARAVGASH

-70 SLTGVATHEGAAV
+70 SLTGVAAHEGAVDAAL
-83 PSVPPMWRSSFPAM
+83 MWRSSFPAM

-110 MAIVNALVEVVAR
+110 MTIVNALVEVVAR

-131 RSSSEVS
+131 RSSSEIS

-160 GAHGSVDPTAAATDA
+160 GAHGSTDPTDAATA
-175 GASATSSDTT
+175 PGASAVSSDIT
-185 KNSDAPHPTSHR
+185 KNSDAPHPTCHR

-225 DALRLAEATGGAFNP
+225 DALTLAEATGGAFNP
-240 LVGLLVAAWDVRA
+240 LVGSLVAAWDVRA
-253 MRAAFVAGTPLPP
+253 MRAAFVAGAPLPP

-295 RSVDDSACGTDT
+295 RSVDDSACGNDT
-307 ADVGAPCV
+307 ADVGVPCV

-341 RSSGAQDAARV
+341 QDAARV

-363 ETDLGTA
+363 ETDTGAA
-370 VLPGDQG
+370 VLPGAQG
-377 HDALSPR
+377 RDALSPR

-428 GSAWRAGLRDPCGVP
+428 GSAWRAGLRDPNGAP

-465 NLGPLGSL
+465 NLGPLGGL

-500 GARPVDGSGGA
+500 AARPVDGSG
-511 GSSVAV
+511 VAV
-517 NAAARETTRETGVG
+517 NAAARETSRETGVG
-531 GCVYDG
+531 GCV
-537 AQSGGDCVHGG
+537 HGG
-548 AQGGGGCAGGG
+548 AQSGGGCAGGDASGG
-559 VSGESS
+559 VSGAGS
-565 VAGGAGS
+565 VAGG
-572 DGVIAEARTDARTH
+572 AEARTDARTH
-586 ATVIAAELGAPTGGG
+586 ATVIAAELG
-601 QASSLRETSRET
+601 
-613 DAGGCVHGGAQG
+613 V
-625 GGDCAG
+625 
-631 GGVSGE
+631 
-637 SSVAGGAEA
+637 
-646 RSDAR
+646 
-651 THATVIAAELGAP
+651 
-664 TGGGQAS
+664 
-671 SLRETPRETGAS
+671 
-683 GCVHGG
+683 
-689 AQGGGGCAGGDA
+689 
-701 SGGVSGE
+701 
-708 GSVTGGAEA
+708 
-717 RSDARTHA
+717 
-725 TVIAAELG
+725 
-733 APTGGGQ
+733 PTGGGQ

>member
-1 MGCVDSAGPVRSGGS
+1 MGAVRP
-16 VDAVDSA
+16 A
-23 GGSGDEAVAISS
+23 GGAGDEAVAISS
-35 GSARVAGASH
+35 GYARAAGASH

-70 SLTGVATHEGAAV
+70 TLTGVAAHEGAADAAL
-83 PSVPPMWRSSFPAM
+83 MWRSSFPAM

-110 MAIVNALVEVVAR
+110 MTIVNALVEVVAR

-152 DSGTLAIN
+152 DSGILAIN
-160 GAHGSVDPTAAATDA
+160 GAHGSTGPTDAATAA
-175 GASATSSDTT
+175 GASAASSDTT
-185 KNSDAPHPTSHR
+185 KNSDAPHPASHR
-197 PQPSREGACDAGGR
+197 PQPSREGTCDAGGR

-216 SEETDRLLR
+216 SEETDRLLC
-225 DALRLAEATGGAFNP
+225 DALTLAEATGGAFNP
-240 LVGLLVAAWDVRA
+240 LVGPLVAAWDVRA
-253 MRAAFVAGTPLPP
+253 MRGAFVAGAPLPP
-266 APSARVVEAALHA
+266 APSARVVEAALYA

-326 RSSGRGEDAANSSGA
+326 RSSGRGEDTANSSGA
-341 RSSGAQDAARV
+341 RSSGAQDVARV

-363 ETDLGTA
+363 GTFTGAA
-370 VLPGDQG
+370 VVPGDQG
-377 HDALSPR
+377 RDALSPR

-394 TADACRDLAVSMGAR
+394 TADTCRDLAVSMGAR

-428 GSAWRAGLRDPCGVP
+428 GSAWRAGLRDPNGAP

-452 PVGDMASL
+452 PAGDMASL

-465 NLGPLGSL
+465 NLGPLGGL

-500 GARPVDGSGGA
+500 GARPVDGG
-511 GSSVAV
+511 SVAV
-517 NAAARETTRETGVG
+517 NAAARETTRETG
-531 GCVYDG
+531 
-537 AQSGGDCVHGG
+537 ASGCVHGG

-631 GGVSGE
+631 GDASGGVSGAG
-637 SSVAGGAEA
+637 SVAGGAEA
-646 RSDAR
+646 RTDAR
-651 THATVIAAELGAP
+651 THATVIAAELG
-664 TGGGQAS
+664 
-671 SLRETPRETGAS
+671 
-683 GCVHGG
+683 V
-689 AQGGGGCAGGDA
+689 
-701 SGGVSGE
+701 
-708 GSVTGGAEA
+708 
-717 RSDARTHA
+717 
-725 TVIAAELG
+725 
-733 APTGGGQ
+733 PTGGGQ

>member
-1 MGCVDSAGPVRSGGS
+1 
-16 VDAVDSA
+16 
-23 GGSGDEAVAISS
+23 
-35 GSARVAGASH
+35 
-45 AAAETCGDAA
+45 
-55 TDSRGVSGA
+55 
-64 SGTAEK
+64 
-70 SLTGVATHEGAAV
+70 
-83 PSVPPMWRSSFPAM
+83 MWRSSFPAM

-240 LVGLLVAAWDVRA
+240 LVGPLVAAWDVRA
-253 MRAAFVAGTPLPP
+253 MRGAFVAGAPLPP

-341 RSSGAQDAARV
+341 RSSGAQDVARV

-358 ALVGC
+358 ALVGF
-363 ETDLGTA
+363 GTFTGAA

-377 HDALSPR
+377 RDALSPR

-500 GARPVDGSGGA
+500 GARPADGSGV
-511 GSSVAV
+511 SV
-517 NAAARETTRETGVG
+517 NAAARETIRETG
-531 GCVYDG
+531 
-537 AQSGGDCVHGG
+537 ASGCVHGG
-548 AQGGGGCAGGG
+548 GQGDGDCAGGDASGG
-559 VSGESS
+559 VSGE
-565 VAGGAGS
+565 G
-572 DGVIAEARTDARTH
+572 
-586 ATVIAAELGAPTGGG
+586 
-601 QASSLRETSRET
+601 
-613 DAGGCVHGGAQG
+613 
-625 GGDCAG
+625 
-631 GGVSGE
+631 
-637 SSVAGGAEA
+637 SVAGGAEA

-651 THATVIAAELGAP
+651 THATVIAAGPGAP
-664 TGGGQAS
+664 TGGGKAS
-671 SLRETPRETGAS
+671 SLRETPRETGVGGCVHGGAQGGGGCAGGGVSGEGSVAGGAEARSDARTHATVIAAGPGAPTGGGKAS
-683 GCVHGG
+683 SLRETPRETGVGGCVHGG

>member
-1 MGCVDSAGPVRSGGS
+1 
-16 VDAVDSA
+16 
-23 GGSGDEAVAISS
+23 
-35 GSARVAGASH
+35 
-45 AAAETCGDAA
+45 
-55 TDSRGVSGA
+55 
-64 SGTAEK
+64 
-70 SLTGVATHEGAAV
+70 
-83 PSVPPMWRSSFPAM
+83 M

-160 GAHGSVDPTAAATDA
+160 GAHGSTSPTGA

-185 KNSDAPHPTSHR
+185 KNSDALHPASHR

-225 DALRLAEATGGAFNP
+225 DALTLAEATGGAFNP
-240 LVGLLVAAWDVRA
+240 LVGPLVAAWDVRA
-253 MRAAFVAGTPLPP
+253 MRAAFVAGAPLPP

-279 SSWRLLSRVGE
+279 SSWRSLSRVGE

-307 ADVGAPCV
+307 VDVGAPCV
-315 PGDGTRDKQRE
+315 PGDGIRDKQRE

-341 RSSGAQDAARV
+341 QDMARV

-363 ETDLGTA
+363 ETDLGAA

-394 TADACRDLAVSMGAR
+394 TADTCRDLAVSMGAR

-428 GSAWRAGLRDPCGVP
+428 GSAWRAGLRDPNGAP

-452 PVGDMASL
+452 PAGDMASL

-465 NLGPLGSL
+465 NLGPLGGL

-494 APEHCD
+494 APDHCD
-500 GARPVDGSGGA
+500 DARPVDGSG
-511 GSSVAV
+511 VAV
-517 NAAARETTRETGVG
+517 NAAA
-531 GCVYDG
+531 
-537 AQSGGDCVHGG
+537 
-548 AQGGGGCAGGG
+548 
-559 VSGESS
+559 
-565 VAGGAGS
+565 
-572 DGVIAEARTDARTH
+572 
-586 ATVIAAELGAPTGGG
+586 
-601 QASSLRETSRET
+601 
-613 DAGGCVHGGAQG
+613 
-625 GGDCAG
+625 
-631 GGVSGE
+631 
-637 SSVAGGAEA
+637 
-646 RSDAR
+646 
-651 THATVIAAELGAP
+651 
-664 TGGGQAS
+664 
-671 SLRETPRETGAS
+671 RETPRETGAS
-683 GCVHGG
+683 GCVYDG
-689 AQGGGGCAGGDA
+689 AQSGGGCAGGDA

-708 GSVTGGAEA
+708 SSVAGGEA
-717 RSDARTHA
+717 RSDARTHT

-733 APTGGGQ
+733 VPTGGGQ

>member
-1 MGCVDSAGPVRSGGS
+1 MGAVRPAGPVRSGGS
-16 VDAVDSA
+16 VGAVRPA
-23 GGSGDEAVAISS
+23 GGAGDEAVAISS
-35 GSARVAGASH
+35 GYARAAGASH

-70 SLTGVATHEGAAV
+70 TLTGVAAHEGAADAAL
-83 PSVPPMWRSSFPAM
+83 MWRSSFPAM

-110 MAIVNALVEVVAR
+110 MTIVNALVEVVAR

-138 RLNAAFRVDTSCVS
+138 RLNAALRVDTSCVS

-160 GAHGSVDPTAAATDA
+160 GAHGSTGPTDVATAA
-175 GASATSSDTT
+175 GASATSSDTA
-185 KNSDAPHPTSHR
+185 KNSDALHPASHR
-197 PQPSREGACDAGGR
+197 PQPSREGACDAGVR

-225 DALRLAEATGGAFNP
+225 DALTLAEATGGAFNP
-240 LVGLLVAAWDVRA
+240 LVGPLVAAWDVRA
-253 MRAAFVAGTPLPP
+253 MRGAFVAGAPLPP
-266 APSARVVEAALHA
+266 APSARVVEAAVHA
-279 SSWRLLSRVGE
+279 SSWRSLWRVGE

-295 RSVDDSACGTDT
+295 
-307 ADVGAPCV
+307 PCV

-326 RSSGRGEDAANSSGA
+326 GALGRGRAGAARSGGAPSGGARSSGA

-363 ETDLGTA
+363 ETDTGAA

-377 HDALSPR
+377 RDALSPR

-428 GSAWRAGLRDPCGVP
+428 GSAWRVGMRDPRGAP

-465 NLGPLGSL
+465 NLGPLGGL
-473 CAARDGER
+473 GTARDGER
-481 GVADSA
+481 GIADSA
-487 DDHAREC
+487 DDHAREY

-500 GARPVDGSGGA
+500 AARPVDGSGGA

-517 NAAARETTRETGVG
+517 NAAARETSRETGVG
-531 GCVYDG
+531 G
-537 AQSGGDCVHGG
+537 CVHGG
-548 AQGGGGCAGGG
+548 AQGGGDCAGGDASGG
-559 VSGESS
+559 VSGEGS

-572 DGVIAEARTDARTH
+572 DGVIAEARTNGRTH
-586 ATVIAAELGAPTGGG
+586 ATVIAVEPGAPTGGG
-601 QASSLRETSRET
+601 QASSLRETT
-613 DAGGCVHGGAQG
+613 
-625 GGDCAG
+625 
-631 GGVSGE
+631 
-637 SSVAGGAEA
+637 
-646 RSDAR
+646 
-651 THATVIAAELGAP
+651 
-664 TGGGQAS
+664 
-671 SLRETPRETGAS
+671 
-683 GCVHGG
+683 
-689 AQGGGGCAGGDA
+689 
-701 SGGVSGE
+701 
-708 GSVTGGAEA
+708 
-717 RSDARTHA
+717 
-725 TVIAAELG
+725 
-733 APTGGGQ
+733 
-740 ASSLRETPV
+740 RETPV
-749 CATDATVSSHADGAA
+749 YATDATASSHVDGAA

-834 VGLVRAEQG
+834 VGLARAEQG

>member
-1 MGCVDSAGPVRSGGS
+1 MGAVRP
-16 VDAVDSA
+16 A
-23 GGSGDEAVAISS
+23 GGAGDEAVAISS
-35 GSARVAGASH
+35 GYARAAGASH

-55 TDSRGVSGA
+55 TDSRGASGA

-70 SLTGVATHEGAAV
+70 TITGVAAHERAADAAL
-83 PSVPPMWRSSFPAM
+83 MWRSSFPAM

-110 MAIVNALVEVVAR
+110 MTIVNALVEVVAR

-138 RLNAAFRVDTSCVS
+138 RLNAALRVDTSCVS

-160 GAHGSVDPTAAATDA
+160 GAHGSTGPTDVATAA

-185 KNSDAPHPTSHR
+185 KNSDALHPASHR
-197 PQPSREGACDAGGR
+197 PQPSREGACDAGVR

-225 DALRLAEATGGAFNP
+225 DALTLAEATGGAFNP
-240 LVGLLVAAWDVRA
+240 LVGSLVAAWDVRA
-253 MRAAFVAGTPLPP
+253 MRAAFVAGAPLPP

-315 PGDGTRDKQRE
+315 PGDGIRDKQRE
-326 RSSGRGEDAANSSGA
+326 RSSGRREDAANSSGA

-363 ETDLGTA
+363 ETDTGAA

-377 HDALSPR
+377 RDALSPR

-394 TADACRDLAVSMGAR
+394 TADACRDLAMSMGAR

-428 GSAWRAGLRDPCGVP
+428 GSAWRAGLRDPRGAP

-452 PVGDMASL
+452 PAGDMASL

-465 NLGPLGSL
+465 NLGPLGGL

-481 GVADSA
+481 GIADSA

-494 APEHCD
+494 APEHCYD
-500 GARPVDGSGGA
+500 ARPVNGSG
-511 GSSVAV
+511 VAV
-517 NAAARETTRETGVG
+517 NAAA
-531 GCVYDG
+531 
-537 AQSGGDCVHGG
+537 
-548 AQGGGGCAGGG
+548 
-559 VSGESS
+559 
-565 VAGGAGS
+565 
-572 DGVIAEARTDARTH
+572 
-586 ATVIAAELGAPTGGG
+586 
-601 QASSLRETSRET
+601 
-613 DAGGCVHGGAQG
+613 
-625 GGDCAG
+625 
-631 GGVSGE
+631 
-637 SSVAGGAEA
+637 
-646 RSDAR
+646 
-651 THATVIAAELGAP
+651 
-664 TGGGQAS
+664 
-671 SLRETPRETGAS
+671 RETPRETGAS

-689 AQGGGGCAGGDA
+689 AQSGGGCAGGDA

>member
-16 VDAVDSA
+16 VGAVRPA
-23 GGSGDEAVAISS
+23 GGAGDEAVAISS
-35 GSARVAGASH
+35 GYARAAGASH

-70 SLTGVATHEGAAV
+70 TLTGVAAHEGAADAAL
-83 PSVPPMWRSSFPAM
+83 MWRSSFPAM

-110 MAIVNALVEVVAR
+110 MTIVNALVEVVAR

-138 RLNAAFRVDTSCVS
+138 RLNAALRVDTSCVS

-160 GAHGSVDPTAAATDA
+160 GAHGSTGPTDVATAA
-175 GASATSSDTT
+175 GASATSSDTA
-185 KNSDAPHPTSHR
+185 KNSDALHPASHR
-197 PQPSREGACDAGGR
+197 PQPSREGACDAKVIP
-211 QGLVV
+211 GLVV

-225 DALRLAEATGGAFNP
+225 DALTLAEATGGAFNP
-240 LVGLLVAAWDVRA
+240 LIGPLVAAWDVRA
-253 MRAAFVAGTPLPP
+253 MRAAFVAGAPLPP

-341 RSSGAQDAARV
+341 QDAARV

-363 ETDLGTA
+363 ETDTGAA

-377 HDALSPR
+377 RDALSPR

-428 GSAWRAGLRDPCGVP
+428 GSAWRAGLRDPNGAP

-465 NLGPLGSL
+465 NLGPLGGL
-473 CAARDGER
+473 CAARDGEH

-494 APEHCD
+494 SPEHCD
-500 GARPVDGSGGA
+500 GARPVDGSG
-511 GSSVAV
+511 VAV
-517 NAAARETTRETGVG
+517 NAAVRETTRETGVG
-531 GCVYDG
+531 GCVY
-537 AQSGGDCVHGG
+537 GG
-548 AQGGGGCAGGG
+548 AQGGGGCAGGDASGG

-572 DGVIAEARTDARTH
+572 DGVISEARTDARTH
-586 ATVIAAELGAPTGGG
+586 ATVIAAEPGAPTGGG

-613 DAGGCVHGGAQG
+613 DAGGGAQG

-631 GGVSGE
+631 GDASGGVSGE
-637 SSVAGGAEA
+637 SSVAGGAGSDGVISEA
-646 RSDAR
+646 RTDAR
-651 THATVIAAELGAP
+651 THATVIAAEP
-664 TGGGQAS
+664 
-671 SLRETPRETGAS
+671 
-683 GCVHGG
+683 
-689 AQGGGGCAGGDA
+689 
-701 SGGVSGE
+701 
-708 GSVTGGAEA
+708 
-717 RSDARTHA
+717 
-725 TVIAAELG
+725 G

-813 DVDAVVARWARVTGT
+813 DVDAVVARWARVTGP

>member
-1 MGCVDSAGPVRSGGS
+1 MGCVDSAGPVG
-16 VDAVDSA
+16 AVDSA

-70 SLTGVATHEGAAV
+70 SLTGVAAHEGAAV

-500 GARPVDGSGGA
+500 GARPVDGSG
-511 GSSVAV
+511 VAV
-517 NAAARETTRETGVG
+517 NAAARETPRETGAS

-537 AQSGGDCVHGG
+537 AQSGGDCVHGGAQGGGGCAGGDASGGVSGEGSVAGDVGSDGVISEARTDARTHATVIAAELGAPTGGGQASSLRETPRETGVGGCVHGG

-572 DGVIAEARTDARTH
+572 DGVIAEAR
-586 ATVIAAELGAPTGGG
+586 
-601 QASSLRETSRET
+601 
-613 DAGGCVHGGAQG
+613 
-625 GGDCAG
+625 
-631 GGVSGE
+631 
-637 SSVAGGAEA
+637 
-646 RSDAR
+646 SDAR
-651 THATVIAAELGAP
+651 THATVIAAELGVP
-664 TGGGQAS
+664 TGGGQ
-671 SLRETPRETGAS
+671 
-683 GCVHGG
+683 
-689 AQGGGGCAGGDA
+689 D
-701 SGGVSGE
+701 
-708 GSVTGGAEA
+708 
-717 RSDARTHA
+717 
-725 TVIAAELG
+725 
-733 APTGGGQ
+733 
-740 ASSLRETPV
+740 SSLRETPV

>member
-1 MGCVDSAGPVRSGGS
+1 MRAVGCVDSAGSVGSVDSVGPVRSGDS
-16 VDAVDSA
+16 VGAVRSG

-35 GSARVAGASH
+35 GSARAAGASH
-45 AAAETCGDAA
+45 AATETCGDAA

-70 SLTGVATHEGAAV
+70 SLTGVAAHEGAADAAL
-83 PSVPPMWRSSFPAM
+83 MWRSSFPAM

-160 GAHGSVDPTAAATDA
+160 GAHGSTGPADAATDA

-185 KNSDAPHPTSHR
+185 KNSDAPHPASHR
-197 PQPSREGACDAGGR
+197 PQPSREGACDAKVSP
-211 QGLVV
+211 GLVV
-216 SEETDRLLR
+216 SEEADRLLR
-225 DALRLAEATGGAFNP
+225 DALTLAEATGGAFNP
-240 LVGLLVAAWDVRA
+240 LIGPLVAAWDVRA

-266 APSARVVEAALHA
+266 APSARVVEAAVRA

-307 ADVGAPCV
+307 VDVGAPCV
-315 PGDGTRDKQRE
+315 PGDGIRDKQRE
-326 RSSGRGEDAANSSGA
+326 RSSGRREDAAN
-341 RSSGAQDAARV
+341 SSGAQDAARV

-377 HDALSPR
+377 RDALSPR

-500 GARPVDGSGGA
+500 GARPVDGG
-511 GSSVAV
+511 SVAV
-517 NAAARETTRETGVG
+517 NAAAHETTRETG
-531 GCVYDG
+531 
-537 AQSGGDCVHGG
+537 ASGCVHGG

-586 ATVIAAELGAPTGGG
+586 ATVIAAELGVATGGG
-601 QASSLRETSRET
+601 QASSLRETTRET
-613 DAGGCVHGGAQG
+613 GVGGCVYGGAQG
-625 GGDCAG
+625 GGDCVGVDAS
-631 GGVSGE
+631 GGVSGAG
-637 SSVAGGAEA
+637 SVAGGAEA
-646 RSDAR
+646 RTDAR

-671 SLRETPRETGAS
+671 SLREIT
-683 GCVHGG
+683 
-689 AQGGGGCAGGDA
+689 
-701 SGGVSGE
+701 
-708 GSVTGGAEA
+708 
-717 RSDARTHA
+717 
-725 TVIAAELG
+725 
-733 APTGGGQ
+733 
-740 ASSLRETPV
+740 RETPM
-749 CATDATVSSHADGAA
+749 CAADATASSHVDGAA

>member
-1 MGCVDSAGPVRSGGS
+1 MGCVDSAGSVGSVDSVGPVRSGDS
-16 VDAVDSA
+16 VGAVRSG

-35 GSARVAGASH
+35 GSARAAGASH

-70 SLTGVATHEGAAV
+70 SLTGVAAHEGAADAAL
-83 PSVPPMWRSSFPAM
+83 MWRSSFPAM

-160 GAHGSVDPTAAATDA
+160 GAHGSTGPADAATDA

-185 KNSDAPHPTSHR
+185 KNSDAPHPASHR
-197 PQPSREGACDAGGR
+197 PQPSREGACDAKVSP
-211 QGLVV
+211 GLVV
-216 SEETDRLLR
+216 SEEADRLLR
-225 DALRLAEATGGAFNP
+225 DALTLAEATGGAFNP
-240 LVGLLVAAWDVRA
+240 LIGPLVAAWDVRA

-266 APSARVVEAALHA
+266 APSARVVEAAVRA

-307 ADVGAPCV
+307 VDVGAPCV
-315 PGDGTRDKQRE
+315 PGDGIRDKQRE
-326 RSSGRGEDAANSSGA
+326 RSSGRREDAAN
-341 RSSGAQDAARV
+341 SSGAQDAARV

-363 ETDLGTA
+363 GTFTGAA
-370 VLPGDQG
+370 VVPGDQG
-377 HDALSPR
+377 RDALSPR

-394 TADACRDLAVSMGAR
+394 TADTCRDLAVSMGAR

-428 GSAWRAGLRDPCGVP
+428 GSAWRAGLRDPNGAP

-452 PVGDMASL
+452 PAGDMASL

-465 NLGPLGSL
+465 NLGPLGGL

-500 GARPVDGSGGA
+500 GARPVDGG
-511 GSSVAV
+511 SVAV
-517 NAAARETTRETGVG
+517 NAAARETTRETG
-531 GCVYDG
+531 
-537 AQSGGDCVHGG
+537 ASGCVHGG

-586 ATVIAAELGAPTGGG
+586 ATVIAAELGVATGGG
-601 QASSLRETSRET
+601 QASSLRETTRET
-613 DAGGCVHGGAQG
+613 GVGGCVYGGAQG
-625 GGDCAG
+625 GGDCVGVDAS
-631 GGVSGE
+631 GGVSGAG
-637 SSVAGGAEA
+637 SVAGGAEA
-646 RSDAR
+646 RTDAR
-651 THATVIAAELGAP
+651 THATVIAAELGVA

-671 SLRETPRETGAS
+671 SLRETTRETGVG
-683 GCVHGG
+683 GCVYGG
-689 AQGGGGCAGGDA
+689 AQGGGDCVGVDA
-701 SGGVSGE
+701 SGGVSGA
-708 GSVTGGAEA
+708 GSVAGGAEA
-717 RSDARTHA
+717 RTDARTHA
-725 TVIAAELG
+725 TVIAAELSV
-733 APTGGGQ
+733 PTGGGQ

>member
-1 MGCVDSAGPVRSGGS
+1 
-16 VDAVDSA
+16 
-23 GGSGDEAVAISS
+23 
-35 GSARVAGASH
+35 
-45 AAAETCGDAA
+45 
-55 TDSRGVSGA
+55 
-64 SGTAEK
+64 
-70 SLTGVATHEGAAV
+70 
-83 PSVPPMWRSSFPAM
+83 M

-110 MAIVNALVEVVAR
+110 MTIVNALVEVVAR

-138 RLNAAFRVDTSCVS
+138 RLNAALRVDTSCVS

-160 GAHGSVDPTAAATDA
+160 GAHGSTGPTDVATAA
-175 GASATSSDTT
+175 GASATSSDTA
-185 KNSDAPHPTSHR
+185 KNSDALHPASHR
-197 PQPSREGACDAGGR
+197 PQPSREGACDAKVSP
-211 QGLVV
+211 GLVV

-225 DALRLAEATGGAFNP
+225 DALTLAEATGGAFNP
-240 LVGLLVAAWDVRA
+240 LIGPLVAAWDVRA
-253 MRAAFVAGTPLPP
+253 MRAAFVAGAPLPP

-341 RSSGAQDAARV
+341 QDAARV

-363 ETDLGTA
+363 ETDTGAA

-377 HDALSPR
+377 RDALSPR

-428 GSAWRAGLRDPCGVP
+428 GSAWRAGLRDPNGAP

-465 NLGPLGSL
+465 NLGPLGGL

-500 GARPVDGSGGA
+500 DARPVDGSG
-511 GSSVAV
+511 VAV

-531 GCVYDG
+531 GCVHGG
-537 AQSGGDCVHGG
+537 AQGGGGCAGGDASGGVSGESSVAGGEARSDARTHTTVIAAELGVPTGGGQASSLRETSRETDVGGCVHGGAQGGGDCVHGG

-572 DGVIAEARTDARTH
+572 DGVIAEAR
-586 ATVIAAELGAPTGGG
+586 
-601 QASSLRETSRET
+601 
-613 DAGGCVHGGAQG
+613 
-625 GGDCAG
+625 
-631 GGVSGE
+631 
-637 SSVAGGAEA
+637 
-646 RSDAR
+646 SDAR
-651 THATVIAAELGAP
+651 THATVIAAELGVA
-664 TGGGQAS
+664 
-671 SLRETPRETGAS
+671 
-683 GCVHGG
+683 
-689 AQGGGGCAGGDA
+689 
-701 SGGVSGE
+701 
-708 GSVTGGAEA
+708 
-717 RSDARTHA
+717 
-725 TVIAAELG
+725 
-733 APTGGGQ
+733 TGGGQ

>member
-1 MGCVDSAGPVRSGGS
+1 M
-16 VDAVDSA
+16 
-23 GGSGDEAVAISS
+23 AISS
-35 GSARVAGASH
+35 GSARAAGASH

-55 TDSRGVSGA
+55 TDSRGASGA

-70 SLTGVATHEGAAV
+70 SLTGVAAHERAAV

-152 DSGTLAIN
+152 DSGTFAFS
-160 GAHGSVDPTAAATDA
+160 GTHGSTSPTGAATA
-175 GASATSSDTT
+175 PGASAASSDTA
-185 KNSDAPHPTSHR
+185 KNSDAPHPASHR
-197 PQPSREGACDAGGR
+197 PQPSREGACDAGVR

-225 DALRLAEATGGAFNP
+225 DALTLAEATGGAFNP
-240 LVGLLVAAWDVRA
+240 LVGSLVAAWDVRA
-253 MRAAFVAGTPLPP
+253 MRAAFVAGAPLPP

-341 RSSGAQDAARV
+341 RSSGAQDVARV

-358 ALVGC
+358 ALVGF
-363 ETDLGTA
+363 GTFTGAA

-377 HDALSPR
+377 RDALSPR

-500 GARPVDGSGGA
+500 GARPADGSGV
-511 GSSVAV
+511 SV
-517 NAAARETTRETGVG
+517 NAAARETIRETG
-531 GCVYDG
+531 
-537 AQSGGDCVHGG
+537 ASGCVHGG
-548 AQGGGGCAGGG
+548 GQGDGDCAGGDASGG
-559 VSGESS
+559 VSGE
-565 VAGGAGS
+565 G
-572 DGVIAEARTDARTH
+572 
-586 ATVIAAELGAPTGGG
+586 
-601 QASSLRETSRET
+601 
-613 DAGGCVHGGAQG
+613 
-625 GGDCAG
+625 
-631 GGVSGE
+631 
-637 SSVAGGAEA
+637 SVAGGAEA

-725 TVIAAELG
+725 TVIAAEPG

>member
-1 MGCVDSAGPVRSGGS
+1 
-16 VDAVDSA
+16 
-23 GGSGDEAVAISS
+23 
-35 GSARVAGASH
+35 
-45 AAAETCGDAA
+45 
-55 TDSRGVSGA
+55 
-64 SGTAEK
+64 
-70 SLTGVATHEGAAV
+70 
-83 PSVPPMWRSSFPAM
+83 MWRSSFPAM

-110 MAIVNALVEVVAR
+110 MTIVNALVEVVAR

-152 DSGTLAIN
+152 DSGILAIN
-160 GAHGSVDPTAAATDA
+160 GAHGSTGPTDAATAA
-175 GASATSSDTT
+175 GASAASSDTT
-185 KNSDAPHPTSHR
+185 KNSDAPYPSSHC
-197 PQPSREGACDAGGR
+197 PQPSREGACDAGGC

-225 DALRLAEATGGAFNP
+225 DALTLAEATGGAFNP
-240 LVGLLVAAWDVRA
+240 LVGPLVAAWDVRA
-253 MRAAFVAGTPLPP
+253 MRGAFVAGAPLPP
-266 APSARVVEAALHA
+266 APSARVVEAALYA

-326 RSSGRGEDAANSSGA
+326 RSSGRGEDTANSSGA
-341 RSSGAQDAARV
+341 QDTARV

-415 GTSSVSVFGTRAD
+415 GTSSVAVFGTRAD
-428 GSAWRAGLRDPCGVP
+428 GSAWRVGMRDPRGAP

-465 NLGPLGSL
+465 NLGPLGGL
-473 CAARDGER
+473 GAARDGER

-487 DDHAREC
+487 DDHAREY

-500 GARPVDGSGGA
+500 AARPVDGSGGA

-517 NAAARETTRETGVG
+517 NAAARETSRETGAG
-531 GCVYDG
+531 G
-537 AQSGGDCVHGG
+537 CVHGG
-548 AQGGGGCAGGG
+548 AQGGGDCAGGDASGG
-559 VSGESS
+559 VSGEGS

-572 DGVIAEARTDARTH
+572 DGVIAEARTDGRTH
-586 ATVIAAELGAPTGGG
+586 ATVIAVEPGAPTGGG
-601 QASSLRETSRET
+601 QASSLRETT
-613 DAGGCVHGGAQG
+613 
-625 GGDCAG
+625 
-631 GGVSGE
+631 
-637 SSVAGGAEA
+637 
-646 RSDAR
+646 
-651 THATVIAAELGAP
+651 
-664 TGGGQAS
+664 
-671 SLRETPRETGAS
+671 
-683 GCVHGG
+683 
-689 AQGGGGCAGGDA
+689 
-701 SGGVSGE
+701 
-708 GSVTGGAEA
+708 
-717 RSDARTHA
+717 
-725 TVIAAELG
+725 
-733 APTGGGQ
+733 
-740 ASSLRETPV
+740 RETPV
-749 CATDATVSSHADGAA
+749 YATDATASSHVDGAA

-828 PASAQV
+828 PASAQI
-834 VGLVRAEQG
+834 VGLARAEQG